1 MQLDHAPH
9 CAPPEVDFFCI
20 PHKSEGSILFFRHY
34 RNVPCQNSHLA
45 TAKTVLAVGAF
56 NSIPDGGSPP
66 TMDTAK
72 KERFPGRGPGRYRGT
87 SSARAEHTAVV
98 DLSGPSGTADDTTT
112 SEAVARPAL
121 SREICNL
128 TQKSQSDTC
137 FFQNRRTVYQPDL
150 FQGFSR
156 LGLCSART

>member
-1 MQLDHAPH
+1 MTM
-9 CAPPEVDFFCI
+9 PPTARLQKWTFFVSPTSQKAQFCSFATTETF
-20 PHKSEGSILFFRHY
+20 PVRILTWPLRKQSWQWGIH
-34 RNVPCQNSHLA
+34 
-45 TAKTVLAVGAF
+45 
-56 NSIPDGGSPP
+56 SIPDGGSPP